1 MRNLF
6 IDTNVLLSF
15 YHFSSDDLEELRKL
29 TLLVGQGELKLYF
42 PDQVRD
48 EFFRNRPSKISDA
61 LKRLRSQTVSVQFP
75 QLSKD
80 YGQYEQLRELQR
92 QYSRLH
98 TDLVNQIEEDVRL
111 GGLKADSVLNEL
123 FAQAAQVPT
132 TAQLV
137 ERARLRM
144 DLANPPGK
152 KGSLGDAVIW
162 EALLETVPQGQ
173 GLCLITDDSDFNS
186 ALNEDEL
193 HPFLAAEW
201 SARKHSPLT
210 LFKRL
215 SRFFQTHYPQIELAT
230 EEEKD
235 SLIRELAASRSFRR
249 THELIDR
256 LAAFAEF
263 TDAQL
268 SEIARAAATNN
279 QIYYIINDP
288 DVRDFLVAT
297 LRQRAPFLENDTIER
312 LNQLFG
318 EEVFDLI
325 PF

>member
-1 MRNLF
+1 MKNLF

-29 TLLVGQGELKLYF
+29 TLLVRQGELKLF
-42 PDQVRD
+42 LPDQVRD
-48 EFFRNRPSKISDA
+48 EFHRNRAPKISDA
-61 LKRLRSQTVSVQFP
+61 LKRLSAQTVSFQFP

-80 YGQYEQLRELQR
+80 YPQYDQLREVQR
-92 QYSRLH
+92 DYGRLH
-98 TDLVNQIEEDVRL
+98 SELVNKIEEDVRS
-111 GGLKADSVLNEL
+111 GNLKADSVLNEL
-123 FAQAAQVPT
+123 FAQADAIPT
-132 TAQLV
+132 TPQLV

-144 DLANPPGK
+144 DVGNPPGK

-162 EALLETVPQGQ
+162 EALLETVPLHD
-173 GLCLITDDSDFNS
+173 GLFMITDDSDYSS
-186 ALNEDEL
+186 ALYEDEL
-193 HPFLAAEW
+193 DAFLDREW
-201 SARKHSPLT
+201 REKKKSPLV

-235 SLIRELAASRSFRR
+235 SLIRELGLSRSFRR
-249 THELIDR
+249 THSLIER
-256 LAAFAEF
+256 LATFSDF

-268 SEIARAAATNN
+268 TEIARAAAANN

-288 DVRDFLVAT
+288 DVRDFLIAT
-297 LRQRAPFLENDTIER
+297 LKQRAPYLESEAITK
-312 LNQLFG
+312 LNEHFG
-318 EEVFDLI
+318 EEIFDLI